1 MTDEQK
7 KWIDK
12 ADYEELLQRWRF
24 APVGNPLF
32 QGDTGGY
39 YRKVMAKKKQQ
50 ICDSARVQASKAIG
64 RGN

>member
-7 KWIDK
+7 RWIDK

-32 QGDTGGY
+32 QGDTGEY
-39 YRKVMAKKKQQ
+39 YRKIMTKKKQQ
-50 ICDSARVQASKAIG
+50 ICVSARVQASKAIG
-64 RGN
+64 WGN